1 MGGYYETKNDG
12 FSAGTVC
19 RADWR
24 RNVST
29 MRCAGC
35 NPVGRVRCRSWR
47 VPGQLQPAG
56 CNGGFTWLSV
66 YFEPLVTYDEKLQ
79 KVVGVLADSYEVSP
93 DQMTYTFKL
102 ADAKWHD
109 GKPFTSKDAK
119 FTMGLAMDAKSGSV
133 LAARLKSVSSVEA
146 PDDHTLIVKLSA
158 PSASTL
164 DTMTKVM
171 MLPEHALSSIPADQL
186 AKNAW
191 WSTSPIGTG
200 PFKFTKYV
208 TDQYVELAA
217 NTDYRGGKPAL
228 ERVIN
233 RYFANPAAAIAAL
246 RAGEIQFT
254 YVDSN
259 DVSTFKGDEAFKV
272 IEGDSFVVNYL
283 GFNHESPIWKDP
295 RVRKAVMYA
304 INRDAIIKSL
314 YAGAAKPANCAYV
327 ADRLIPQGIEPYAYD
342 PEKAKQLLDEAGW
355 SQINGDKP
363 ITLLTYYT
371 TPLATNVLAAVQ
383 AMLAQVGINVVPRAV
398 DTPTYNS
405 IVLNPKPDVAQ
416 FQLVYAGLQNG
427 PDAGSINVGLNEKQI
442 PPAGPNVVRARMPEL
457 NKALDTALA
466 ETDASKRDGRYQD
479 VCKVMNSDLPWATL
493 WVANRYGVV
502 SSKVKDF
509 IWTPAPGGGPYQAH
523 PEKWS
528 LGE

>member
-1 MGGYYETKNDG
+1 MKLRMMASAFALSAALVGGVIFAPVAAQSATLSGG
-12 FSAGTVC
+12 FDVGPGGFQG
-19 RADWR
+19 
-24 RNVST
+24 NF
-29 MRCAGC
+29 
-35 NPVGRVRCRSWR
+35 NPLAATS
-47 VPGQLQPAG
+47 
-56 CNGGFTWLSV
+56 GFTWLSV

-79 KVVGVLADSYEVSP
+79 KVVGVLADSYEVSA
-93 DQMTYTFKL
+93 DQKTYTFKL

-133 LAARLKSVSSVEA
+133 LAARLKAVSSVEA
-146 PDDHTLIVKLSA
+146 PDDRTLIVKLSA

-208 TDQYVELAA
+208 IDQYVELAA
-217 NTDYRGGKPAL
+217 DTDYRGGKPAL

-327 ADRLIPQGIEPYAYD
+327 ADQLVPQGIDPYAYD

-383 AMLAQVGINVVPRAV
+383 AMLSQVGINVVPRAV

-466 ETDASKRDGRYQD
+466 EPDASKRTSRYQD

>member
-1 MGGYYETKNDG
+1 
-12 FSAGTVC
+12 
-19 RADWR
+19 
-24 RNVST
+24 
-29 MRCAGC
+29 
-35 NPVGRVRCRSWR
+35 
-47 VPGQLQPAG
+47 
-56 CNGGFTWLSV
+56 
-66 YFEPLVTYDEKLQ
+66 
-79 KVVGVLADSYEVSP
+79 
-93 DQMTYTFKL
+93 
-102 ADAKWHD
+102 
-109 GKPFTSKDAK
+109 
-119 FTMGLAMDAKSGSV
+119 
-133 LAARLKSVSSVEA
+133 
-146 PDDHTLIVKLSA
+146 
-158 PSASTL
+158 
-164 DTMTKVM
+164 
-171 MLPEHALSSIPADQL
+171 
-186 AKNAW
+186 
-191 WSTSPIGTG
+191 
-200 PFKFTKYV
+200 
-208 TDQYVELAA
+208 VELAA

-327 ADRLIPQGIEPYAYD
+327 ADQLVPQGIDPYAYD

-383 AMLAQVGINVVPRAV
+383 AMLSQVGINVVPRAV

-405 IVLNPKPDVAQ
+405 IVLNPKPDLAQ

-466 ETDASKRDGRYQD
+466 EPDAAKRDSRYQD

>member
-1 MGGYYETKNDG
+1 MRLRMVASAVAISAALIGGAG
-12 FSAGTVC
+12 LSVWSAGANAATLSGGFDVGPGGFQG
-19 RADWR
+19 
-24 RNVST
+24 NF
-29 MRCAGC
+29 
-35 NPVGRVRCRSWR
+35 NP
-47 VPGQLQPAG
+47 LAATA
-56 CNGGFTWLSV
+56 GFTWLSI

-79 KVVGVLADSYEVSP
+79 KVVGVLAGSFDVSP
-93 DQMTYTFKL
+93 DQLTYTFKL

-119 FTMGLAMDAKSGSV
+119 FTMELARDAKSGSV
-133 LAARLKSVSSVEA
+133 LAARLKSVASVET
-146 PDDHTLIVKLSA
+146 PDEHTFVIKLTA
-158 PSASTL
+158 PSASTF
-164 DTMTKVM
+164 DTMTKMM
-171 MLPEHALSSIPADQL
+171 MLPEHALASIPVDQL
-186 AKNAW
+186 SKNSW
-191 WSTSPIGTG
+191 WSTAPIGTG

-208 TDQYVELAA
+208 NDQYVELAA
-217 NTDYRGGKPAL
+217 NPEYRGGKPAL

-283 GFNHESPIWKDP
+283 GFNHESPIWKDL

-314 YAGAAKPANCAYV
+314 YGGAAKSANCAYV
-327 ADRLIPQGIEPYAYD
+327 ADQLVPKDVETYAYD
-342 PEKAKQLLDEAGW
+342 PEKAKKLLDEAGW
-355 SQINGDKP
+355 AQINGDKP
-363 ITLLTYYT
+363 ITLLTYYA
-371 TPLATNVLAAVQ
+371 TPLATNVLAAMQ
-383 AMLAQVGINVVPRAV
+383 AMLAQVGINVIPRAV

-405 IVLNPKPDVAQ
+405 IVLNPSPDVSQ

-427 PDAGSINVGLNEKQI
+427 PDASNINVGLNENQI
-442 PPAGPNVVRARMPEL
+442 PPAGPNIVRARMPDL
-457 NKALDTALA
+457 NMALDAALSEPDPA
-466 ETDASKRDGRYQD
+466 KRDGRYQG
-479 VCKVMNSDLPWATL
+479 VCKVMNADLPWATM

-502 SSKVKDF
+502 SSKLKDF
-509 IWTPAPGGGPYQAH
+509 IWTPAPGGGPFQAR

-528 LGE
+528 ISE